1 MTACDALIFRV
12 LEAQSASYKRHYLFI
27 SFCDLNLKLTT
38 ALL

>member
-1 MTACDALIFRV
+1 MAPEIPEPV
-12 LEAQSASYKRHYLFI
+12 NSATIAGANPQAISVVI